1 MGVLETYNNSTA
13 AKNAAQYQNLTMDQ
27 IGKKYG
33 FNFSRDYA
41 KQQADTIA
49 SGQTNAQNAAKRENE
64 SMNKLNTQRI
74 LDNYRSSAKGLDK
87 GYFEQFLGQGQ
98 NQANR
103 GLNGGMVADQNLRLA
118 MNKQSEL
125 GDLFRT
131 RNQSDQ
137 EESMR
142 FSNTNQSIMDSLA
155 QIEKERAMNTEKMYQ
170 DGLYRGYDVLSSDRN
185 YGMQLDNNAWGK
197 YMDGLNYNQSLKR
210 SSGGGGGGSRGSYT
224 TSTTPLSNSKSSF
237 DSSKS
242 KAQTNIGKYNTAN
255 TPVPYNQR
263 YLYNEYGLAPKSVA
277 NNPNISY
284 YDKMKLLGG

>member
-1 MGVLETYNNSTA
+1 MGVLETYNNSAA
-13 AKNAAQYQNLTMDQ
+13 AKNAAQYQNLTMND

-74 LDNYRSSAKGLDK
+74 LDDYRSSAKGLDK
-87 GYFEQFLGQGQ
+87 GYFEQYLGQGQ
-98 NQANR
+98 NQVNR
-103 GLNGGMVADQNLRLA
+103 GLTGGMVADQNLRLA

-131 RNQSDQ
+131 RNQANQ

-142 FSNTNQSIMDSLA
+142 FSNTNQNIFDALA
-155 QIEKERAMNTEKMYQ
+155 QIEKERSMNTEKMYQ

-210 SSGGGGGGSRGSYT
+210 YSGSPGGVKST
-224 TSTTPLSNSKSSF
+224 TTPLTPSKNNF
-237 DSSKS
+237 EAAKP
-242 KAQTNIGKYNTAN
+242 KGQTNIEKYATAN
-255 TPVPYNQR
+255 TPVPYNQS
-263 YLYNEYGLAPKSVA
+263 YLYKEYGLAPKSVA
-277 NNPNISY
+277 NNSNLSY
-284 YDKMKLLGG
+284 YDKMKLIGG

>member
-1 MGVLETYNNSTA
+1 MN
-13 AKNAAQYQNLTMDQ
+13 D

-74 LDNYRSSAKGLDK
+74 LDDYRSSAKGLDK
-87 GYFEQFLGQGQ
+87 GYFEQYLGQGQ
-98 NQANR
+98 NQVNR
-103 GLNGGMVADQNLRLA
+103 GLTGGMVADQNLRLA

-131 RNQSDQ
+131 RNQANQ

-142 FSNTNQSIMDSLA
+142 FSNTNQSILDSLA

-185 YGMQLDNNAWGK
+185 YGMQMDNNAWSK
-197 YMDGLNYNQSLKR
+197 YMDGLNYDQRLKEYSASR
-210 SSGGGGGGSRGSYT
+210 SGGGGGGYK
-224 TSTTPLSNSKSSF
+224 STPT
-237 DSSKS
+237 
-242 KAQTNIGKYNTAN
+242 IGKTN
-255 TPVPYNQR
+255 VPATMADPYKAYQEQKF
-263 YLYNEYGLAPKSVA
+263 YEYMAPKPFSA
-277 NNPNISY
+277 AQKTPKPIF
-284 YDKMKLLGG
+284 